1 MSIFEVDVTN
11 MRKLMAARPKS
22 FIINEL
28 IQNGW
33 DATGTTRVDVTL
45 TEPDANGHS
54 ILTVTDDAPKGWEN
68 ISHAYT
74 MYAESTKTNDPT
86 KRGRFNEGE
95 KAVVCLN
102 IEAAVKTVSGCIHFE
117 GAEKR
122 WETDEHTDVGSIF
135 SMKFELSPAD
145 YADIS
150 RKALLLIPPKDI
162 TTTFN
167 GKEIRKQGA
176 THMFDARLRTPLN
189 GRNEPRKTEVRLYEC
204 TGKPW
209 LYEMGIPIMELTDD
223 KWSINV
229 MQKVPLGRDRN
240 SVPLTYVNDVR
251 VAVFNKYYTELNKE
265 DATRL
270 SVQAAAAHPKSKDDA
285 VRANIVD
292 RFGEKFAFED
302 KKDKGAN
309 LEFVSK
315 GGIVI
320 QRNDVSVEMKKR
332 LDKIKDDKDP
342 KKAFVQ
348 KTGDITPT
356 DVKIKLDKIVNP
368 EDYDE
373 DTKHVVALATRLA
386 PRLINRE
393 IVVKVIDDDESEIQ
407 GCFEHVSGV
416 MHINLA
422 YQDVSDMAL
431 NFELIVHE
439 FAHNTLNSNEHL
451 KDVFYKTEE
460 KIAGKLAVL
469 ALEEPELFRQ
479 WPSNIYQETEMSMM
493 SAVAA

>member
-1 MSIFEVDVTN
+1 M
-11 MRKLMAARPKS
+11 
-22 FIINEL
+22 
-28 IQNGW
+28 
-33 DATGTTRVDVTL
+33 
-45 TEPDANGHS
+45 
-54 ILTVTDDAPKGWEN
+54 
-68 ISHAYT
+68 
-74 MYAESTKTNDPT
+74 
-86 KRGRFNEGE
+86 
-95 KAVVCLN
+95 
-102 IEAAVKTVSGCIHFE
+102 
-117 GAEKR
+117 
-122 WETDEHTDVGSIF
+122 GSIF

-204 TGKPW
+204 AGKPW

-251 VAVFNKYYTELNKE
+251 VAIVNKYYSALTKE

-270 SVQAAAAHPKSKDDA
+270 SVQAAVAHPKSSDAA
-285 VRANIVD
+285 VRANVVQ
-292 RFGEKFAFED
+292 RFGEKFALED
-302 KKDKGAN
+302 QKDKGAN
-309 LEFVSK
+309 LEFVSQ
-315 GGIVI
+315 GGVVI
-320 QRNDVSVEMKKR
+320 QRNDVSSEMKKR
-332 LDKIKDDKDP
+332 LRTLNDEADP
-342 KKAFVQ
+342 NKAFVQ

-356 DVKIKLDKIVNP
+356 NVKIKLDKIVNP

-373 DTKHVVALATRLA
+373 DTKHVVAVATRLA
-386 PRLINRE
+386 PRLINRK

-422 YQDVSDMAL
+422 YQDVSDMEE

-439 FAHNTLNSNEHL
+439 FAHNTLDSNEHL
-451 KDVFYKTEE
+451 KDLFYKTEE

-469 ALEEPELFRQ
+469 ALEEPELFGRWQ
-479 WPSNIYQETEMSMM
+479 GKLCQDTEMSGML
-493 SAVAA
+493 ATGA

>member
-54 ILTVTDDAPKGWEN
+54 ILTVTDDAPKGWETL
-68 ISHAYT
+68 SHAYT
-74 MYAESTKTNDPT
+74 MYAESSKTNDPT

-102 IEAAVKTVSGCIHFE
+102 IEASVTTVSGQIRFQ
-117 GAEKR
+117 GADKR
-122 WETDEHTDVGSIF
+122 WETDEHTTMGSIF
-135 SMKFELSPAD
+135 SMKFELSQAD
-145 YADIS
+145 YMDIC

-162 TTTFN
+162 ATTFN

-176 THMFDARLRTPLN
+176 THMFDTRLRTPLN
-189 GRNEPRKTEVRLYEC
+189 GRNEPRKCEVRLYEC
-204 TGKPW
+204 AGKPW

-251 VAVFNKYYTELNKE
+251 VAIVNKYYSALTKE

-270 SVQAAAAHPKSKDDA
+270 SVQAAVAHPKSSDAA
-285 VRANIVD
+285 VRANVVQ
-292 RFGEKFAFED
+292 RFGEKFALED
-302 KKDKGAN
+302 QKDKGAN
-309 LEFVSK
+309 LEFVSQ
-315 GGIVI
+315 GGVVI
-320 QRNDVSVEMKKR
+320 QRNDVSSEMKKR
-332 LDKIKDDKDP
+332 LRTLEDETDP
-342 KKAFVQ
+342 SKPFVQ

-356 DVKIKLDKIVNP
+356 NVKIKLDKIVNP
-368 EDYDE
+368 ENYDA
-373 DTKHVVALATRLA
+373 DTKHVVDLATRLA
-386 PRLINRE
+386 PRLIDRDITVN
-393 IVVKVIDDDESEIQ
+393 VINDNESHIA
-407 GCFEHVSGV
+407 GCFEYIEGV

-422 YQDVSDMAL
+422 YHDTSDMEE
-431 NFELIVHE
+431 NFELIIHE
-439 FAHNTLNSNEHL
+439 FAHNTLHGNEHL

-460 KIAGKLAVL
+460 EIAGKLAVL
-469 ALEEPELFRQ
+469 ALEEPELFSR
-479 WPSNIYQETEMSMM
+479 WHGEIHQETEMSEM
-493 SAVAA
+493 SAVGS